1 MSLSQVLNLI
11 NKMIL
16 ETHREIEYC
25 DPKTDIRLAYLHGFA
40 SACNTIKELVE
51 RAI

>member
-1 MSLSQVLNLI
+1 MTLSQVLNLI

-25 DPKTDIRLAYLHGFA
+25 EKPTDVRLAYLHGFA
-40 SACNTIKELVE
+40 SATKTIKALVE

>member
-1 MSLSQVLNLI
+1 MNMSQVLNLI
-11 NKMIL
+11 NKMII

-40 SACNTIKELVE
+40 SACETIKDLVS
-51 RAI
+51 RVV